1 MIADG
6 QPTFREAVLCNDV
19 ELARSILA
27 AGTGTPATHQP
38 LLIILMGLPA
48 AGKST
53 FYAHELAPRGIAHI
67 NLDTL
72 RTRNRE
78 LRQIQE
84 YLKRGV
90 SFAVDNTNTLPEE
103 RARYIKLATDEGYR
117 IEGYFLR
124 SRVQECIRNN
134 EERDKKV
141 PIAAIASMSARL
153 ILPSKKEGFD
163 ALYFVNRTEKGYDI
177 SPWKENN

>member
-1 MIADG
+1 MNPDIPKAFHG
-6 QPTFREAVLCNDV
+6 AVCNNDA
-19 ELARSILA
+19 ETARR
-27 AGTGTPATHQP
+27 P
-38 LLIILMGLPA
+38 LMIILMGLPA

-53 FYAHELAPRGIAHI
+53 FYARELAPHGIAHI

-78 LRQIQE
+78 LLQIRE
-84 YLKRGV
+84 YLRTGV

-103 RARYIKLATDEGYR
+103 RARYIKLAAAADYR

-124 SRVQECIRNN
+124 SRVQECIRHN

-141 PIAAIASMSARL
+141 PIAAIAAMSARL
-153 ILPSKKEGFD
+153 ILPSQSEGFD

-177 SPWKENN
+177 SPWIETS

>member
-1 MIADG
+1 MNADL
-6 QPTFREAVLCNDV
+6 QPASREVVMCNDTETACGV
-19 ELARSILA
+19 LA
-27 AGTGTPATHQP
+27 AGTARQP
-38 LLIILMGLPA
+38 VVIILMGLPA

-53 FYAHELAPRGIAHI
+53 FYARELAPRGLAHI

-72 RTRNRE
+72 HTRNKE
-78 LRQIQE
+78 LQHIQD
-84 YLKRGV
+84 YLKAGV

-103 RARYIKLATDEGYR
+103 RARYIKLATDAGYR

-141 PIAAIASMSARL
+141 PIAAIAAMSARL